1 LTRAPLAQFFGEL
14 GAALL
19 LAIPLFRVG
28 KIKLTGLE
36 WREGWRILRG
46 SWSLAITRL
55 LRMFMTSFDL
65 VLLGLML
72 GERETGLYAAP
83 YRICFL
89 FLAVA
94 AAIQSSYLPAITR
107 ALAHSAEQAK
117 AIAARSVGFSA
128 AVAAPALV
136 GGIVLSAPLLQ
147 AVFGPDYV
155 TGAWAFRLLLLG
167 MGFICF
173 FGTAHNILLACDRL
187 KDEMWLMAVAAGLNV
202 GLNLIVIPRYGL
214 AGAAAVTALTEGL
227 VLMIALLTVA
237 RLGVGISLW
246 PLCRP
251 FLAAGVMGAV
261 IMSLG
266 ANSELGMRIGLGAVV
281 YVITLGL
288 VHGVPEDARPH
299 LRQVAALASELRKK
313 FQRA

>member
-1 LTRAPLAQFFGEL
+1 
-14 GAALL
+14 
-19 LAIPLFRVG
+19 
-28 KIKLTGLE
+28 
-36 WREGWRILRG
+36 
-46 SWSLAITRL
+46 
-55 LRMFMTSFDL
+55 MFMTSFDL

-136 GGIVLSAPLLQ
+136 GGIVLAAPLLQ

-155 TGAWAFRLLLLG
+155 AGAWAFRLLLLG

-214 AGAAAVTALTEGL
+214 VGAAAVTALTEGL

-266 ANSELGMRIGLGAVV
+266 AISELGMRIGLGAVV
-281 YVITLGL
+281 YVITLWL
-288 VHGVPEDARPH
+288 SSLIFSKHCSLLWRIIRPSARS
-299 LRQVAALASELRKK
+299 RYSVI
-313 FQRA
+313 